1 MAVIVRSAAASDVDS
16 SGAPVVRGSC
26 LGALGVGGPLVF
38 EGEDAVAAAG
48 VQAQGAPAHDVLSS
62 RGGLNFGLQQV
73 TKLVQP
79 LQALNFS
86 LVKIIFYYL
95 INISLFYLIIINILF

>member
-48 VQAQGAPAHDVLSS
+48 VQAQGAPAHDVVSS
-62 RGGLNFGLQQV
+62 RGGLNLGLQQV
-73 TKLVQP
+73 AELVKP
-79 LQALNFS
+79 LKALNFS
-86 LVKIIFYYL
+86 LVKNIFYL
-95 INISLFYLIIINILF
+95 INSYIFF

>member
-1 MAVIVRSAAASDVDS
+1 MAVIVRSAAATDVDS

-48 VQAQGAPAHDVLSS
+48 VQAQGAPAHDVVSS
-62 RGGLNFGLQQV
+62 RGGLNLGLQQV
-73 TKLVQP
+73 AELVKP
-79 LQALNFS
+79 LKALNFS
-86 LVKIIFYYL
+86 LVKNIFYL
-95 INISLFYLIIINILF
+95 INSYIFF

>member
-48 VQAQGAPAHDVLSS
+48 VQAQGAPAHDVVSS
-62 RGGLNFGLQQV
+62 RGGLNLGLQQV
-73 TKLVQP
+73 AELVQP
-79 LQALNFS
+79 LKALNFS
-86 LVKIIFYYL
+86 LVKNIFYL
-95 INISLFYLIIINILF
+95 ANFYTFF